1 MSSVTVSHVSTGVSP
16 AQLKEFFAFCGVIR
30 LVDAL
35 GKDESGY
42 NKFQVNFE
50 LEKALSTAMLLN
62 DAELDLV
69 AISVKEENPPSYA
82 GLSEKKEVAGDNKIQ
97 TLEPQD
103 KTDAATI
110 TGDSEYDDI
119 LQEEKPKLAILAQL
133 LALGYSLSDDLISRA
148 VRFDN
153 EKGYTSKFKS
163 FLTDLDQKYVGSQE
177 PGTHA
182 NRGINKALEQL
193 NSLHQSF
200 KGLSYHQKLQHYFEK
215 AQASPYGA
223 RVAEF
228 YKLLSKEVQDV
239 HREATR
245 LYELKKTDKN
255 NTGAGAVDQP
265 IEFPEEAE
273 KTS

>member
-1 MSSVTVSHVSTGVSP
+1 MSSVTVSHVSTSVSP

-69 AISVKEENPPSYA
+69 AISVKDENPPSYA
-82 GLSEKKEVAGDNKIQ
+82 DLSEKKEVAGDNKIQ

-153 EKGYTSKFKS
+153 EKGYTSKFKF

-265 IEFPEEAE
+265 IEFPDEAE
-273 KTS
+273 KAS

>member
-1 MSSVTVSHVSTGVSP
+1 MSSVTVSHVSTSVSP

-30 LVDAL
+30 LVDEL
-35 GKDESGY
+35 GKDENGY

-82 GLSEKKEVAGDNKIQ
+82 DLSEKKEVAGDNKIQ

-148 VRFDN
+148 VSFDN

-200 KGLSYHQKLQHYFEK
+200 KGLSYHQKLQHYFER

-223 RVAEF
+223 KVAEF

-255 NTGAGAVDQP
+255 NTGAGAVDRP
-265 IEFPEEAE
+265 IEFPDEAE
-273 KTS
+273 KAS